1 MSGGTT
7 SQHNVMGRIVGA
19 IAIAGLLLVSSGG
32 SVASA
37 AEVAPDSSDVA
48 IVLDYSASILN
59 DARNRA
65 RFAGALERMAD
76 RVDEISPELVKGDTT
91 VSLVQFASRAR
102 DYEGCTDLQLL
113 NDPAAVATFADCLRS
128 LGQAY
133 RQGLSPGLEDAIGI
147 DTNYVEAMEQGA
159 EHLPADSVRPTMILF
174 TDGRHDVPGVPNSEV
189 SEAHDRLFGNRSPFA
204 LLPVGMGLD
213 ADDRGELTEGLEDL
227 RVVRDMPP
235 CVSGTTFE
243 WPDVVFDSAQAAGTA
258 VATALQAATCTFT
271 IAPTEPPVTPAPPA
285 APGSVHSIR
294 LTPGDGYIDLNWS
307 PPEEGADAVTDYR
320 ARCVSD
326 GDPVESG
333 EGVSTDP
340 EARVD
345 GLEQGREYTCEVAVV
360 TAAGDGDWTPASGT
374 AVPLGVPA
382 PPAKP
387 SVAALNGAVEVAV
400 EAGPDIEEFRYEC
413 SSDGGATWNETDSI
427 TSASTTARIRDLAN
441 GTEYVCRVF
450 ATNAV
455 GVSDAS
461 PLSDFVRPCSG
472 LLDCNPLALPIVS
485 SILALLVIGIL
496 LALYGIYR
504 ERSQGYVL
512 AVLDNVH
519 TANLGRGS
527 RLGIEVVRRPG
538 SREPTEIVANRRGN
552 ADFRIKPRRGG
563 RFIVTDKN
571 RSQEVASGDAV
582 LVVDAIGVRHELVL
596 RAFSTKAAST
606 VATRR

>member
-1 MSGGTT
+1 
-7 SQHNVMGRIVGA
+7 
-19 IAIAGLLLVSSGG
+19 
-32 SVASA
+32 
-37 AEVAPDSSDVA
+37 
-48 IVLDYSASILN
+48 
-59 DARNRA
+59 
-65 RFAGALERMAD
+65 
-76 RVDEISPELVKGDTT
+76 
-91 VSLVQFASRAR
+91 
-102 DYEGCTDLQLL
+102 
-113 NDPAAVATFADCLRS
+113 
-128 LGQAY
+128 
-133 RQGLSPGLEDAIGI
+133 
-147 DTNYVEAMEQGA
+147 
-159 EHLPADSVRPTMILF
+159 
-174 TDGRHDVPGVPNSEV
+174 
-189 SEAHDRLFGNRSPFA
+189 
-204 LLPVGMGLD
+204 
-213 ADDRGELTEGLEDL
+213 
-227 RVVRDMPP
+227 MPP

-258 VATALQAATCTFT
+258 VATALQAATCTFSV
-271 IAPTEPPVTPAPPA
+271 APTEPPVTPAPPA

-320 ARCVSD
+320 ARCLSD
-326 GDPVESG
+326 GDTIESG

-340 EARVD
+340 AARVE

-387 SVAALNGAVEVAV
+387 SVAPLNGAVEVAV

-413 SSDGGATWNETDSI
+413 SSDGGVTWNETDSI

-538 SREPTEIVANRRGN
+538 SREPTEIVANRRGS

-563 RFIVTDKN
+563 RFVVRDKN

-596 RAFSTKAAST
+596 RAFSTKAASA

>member
-1 MSGGTT
+1 MSGRTKGQR
-7 SQHNVMGRIVGA
+7 SIARRIVGA
-19 IAIAGLLLVSSGG
+19 IAISGLLVVSGNG

-37 AEVAPDSSDVA
+37 AEQAPDSSDVA
-48 IVLDYSASILN
+48 LVLDYSASILN

-76 RVDEISPELVKGDTT
+76 RVDELSPELVQGDTT

-102 DYEGCTDLQLL
+102 DYEGCTDLELL
-113 NDPAAVATFADCLRS
+113 DNPEAVATFADCLRS
-128 LGQAY
+128 LGEAY
-133 RQGLSPGLEDAIGI
+133 RNGLSPGLQDAIGI

-174 TDGRHDVPGVPNSEV
+174 TDGRHDVAGVPNSAV
-189 SEAHDRLFGNRSPFA
+189 SRAHDRLFGDRSPFA
-204 LLPVGMGLD
+204 LLPVGMGLE
-213 ADDRGELTEGLEDL
+213 AGDRAELTDALEDL

-235 CVSGTTFE
+235 CVSGSTFE
-243 WPDVVFDSAQAAGTA
+243 WPDVVFNSARDAGNA
-258 VATALQAATCTFT
+258 VAAALQAGTCTFT
-271 IAPTEPPVTPAPPA
+271 VAPTEPPTTPAPPA
-285 APGSVHSIR
+285 APGSVNSIR

-320 ARCVSD
+320 ARCLSD
-326 GDPVESG
+326 GEPIESS
-333 EGVSTDP
+333 EGVSTNP
-340 EARVD
+340 QARVE
-345 GLEQGREYTCEVAVV
+345 GLEEGREYRCEVAVV

-374 AVPLGVPA
+374 AIPLGIPA

-387 SVAALNGAVEVAV
+387 TVAALNGAVEVAV
-400 EAGPDIEEFRYEC
+400 EPRPDIEEFRYEC
-413 SSDGGATWNETDSI
+413 SRDGGATFEEADTV
-427 TSASTTARIRDLAN
+427 TSASTTARIRDLPN
-441 GTEYVCRVF
+441 GSEYVCRVF

-485 SILALLVIGIL
+485 GILAFLVLGIL

-527 RLGIEVVRRPG
+527 RLGLDVVRRPG
-538 SREPTEIVANRRGN
+538 SREPTQIVANRKKN
-552 ADFRIKPRRGG
+552 ADIRIKPRRGG
-563 RFIVTDKN
+563 RFVVIDKN
-571 RSQEVASGDAV
+571 RSQEVGSGDAIIV
-582 LVVDAIGVRHELVL
+582 LDAIGVRHELVL
-596 RAFSTKAAST
+596 HAFSTKAASA

>member
-1 MSGGTT
+1 MSGRTT
-7 SQHNVMGRIVGA
+7 GQRSITRRIVAA
-19 IAIAGLLLVSSGG
+19 IAVAGLLVVSSGG
-32 SVASA
+32 SVVSA
-37 AEVAPDSSDVA
+37 AEQAPDSSDVVL
-48 IVLDYSASILN
+48 VLDYSASILD

-76 RVDEISPELVKGDTT
+76 RVDELSPELVEGDTT
-91 VSLVQFASRAR
+91 VSLVQFASEAR
-102 DYEGCTDLQLL
+102 DYEGCTDLELL
-113 NDPAAVATFADCLRS
+113 NNPEAVATFADCLRS
-128 LGQAY
+128 LGEAY
-133 RQGLSPGLEDAIGI
+133 RNGLSPGLEDAIGI

-174 TDGRHDVPGVPNSEV
+174 TDGRHDVPGVPNSQV
-189 SEAHDRLFGNRSPFA
+189 ARAHDGLFGDRSPFA
-204 LLPVGMGLD
+204 LLPVGMGLE
-213 ADDRGELTEGLEDL
+213 AGDRGELTEGLEDL

-235 CVSGTTFE
+235 CVSGSTFD
-243 WPDVVFDSAQAAGTA
+243 WPDVVFNSARDAGNA
-258 VATALQAATCTFT
+258 VAAALQAATCTFT
-271 IAPTEPPVTPAPPA
+271 VAPTEAPVTPAPPA
-285 APGSVHSIR
+285 APGAVHAIR

-320 ARCVSD
+320 ARCLSD
-326 GDPVESG
+326 GDTIESG
-333 EGVSTDP
+333 EGVSTNP
-340 EARVD
+340 QARVE

-360 TAAGDGDWTPASGT
+360 TAAGDGDWIPASGT
-374 AVPLGVPA
+374 AVPLGLPA

-387 SVAALNGAVEVAV
+387 NVTALNGAVEVAV
-400 EAGPDIEEFRYEC
+400 EPRPDIEEYRYEC
-413 SSDGGATWNETDSI
+413 SRDGGTTFDEADTV
-427 TSASTTARIRDLAN
+427 TSASTTAKIRDLAN

-450 ATNAV
+450 AANVV

-461 PLSDFVRPCSG
+461 PLSNFVRPCSG

-485 SILALLVIGIL
+485 GTLALLVLGIV

-519 TANLGRGS
+519 SANLGRGS

-552 ADFRIKPRRGG
+552 ADIRIKPRRGG
-563 RFIVTDKN
+563 HFVVRDKN
-571 RSQEVASGDAV
+571 RSQEVVSGQAMI
-582 LVVDAIGVRHELVL
+582 VVDAIGVRHELVL
-596 RAFSTKAAST
+596 HAFSTKAASA